1 MNLLLERAISKL
13 YVVKDDI
20 IDEIEQGN
28 ITKIEEITHETFK
41 GAYADE
47 TLVFNA
53 KTAEEELLE
62 AYDLTVLLEEINN
75 NNTVEDIHTELLHV
89 IMCENELIK
98 YMKNLYK
105 RMDTDNK
112 VNLIFL
118 VELIAEIK
126 EVKGRAKAKREK
138 VWKNGTN

>member
-1 MNLLLERAISKL
+1 MNILLERAIDKL
-13 YVVKDDI
+13 YTVKDDI

-28 ITKIEEITHETFK
+28 IMKIEEITREIFE
-41 GAYADE
+41 GAYSNG

-62 AYDLTVLLEEINN
+62 AYDLTVLLKEINEFNMN
-75 NNTVEDIHTELLHV
+75 NVHTELLHV

-98 YMKNLYK
+98 YMKNLYT

-112 VNLIFL
+112 DNLIGL
-118 VELIAEIK
+118 VALIAEIK
-126 EVKGRAKAKREK
+126 EVKERAKAKREK
-138 VWKNGTN
+138 VWKSGTN

>member
-1 MNLLLERAISKL
+1 MNLLLARAISKL

-62 AYDLTVLLEEINN
+62 A
-75 NNTVEDIHTELLHV
+75 
-89 IMCENELIK
+89 
-98 YMKNLYK
+98 
-105 RMDTDNK
+105 
-112 VNLIFL
+112 
-118 VELIAEIK
+118 
-126 EVKGRAKAKREK
+126 
-138 VWKNGTN
+138 

>member
-1 MNLLLERAISKL
+1 MNLLLERAIDKL

-20 IDEIEQGN
+20 IDKIEQGN
-28 ITKIEEITHETFK
+28 ITNIEEITRETFK
-41 GAYADE
+41 GAYSDR

-75 NNTVEDIHTELLHV
+75 NNTVEDMHTELLHV

-98 YMKNLYK
+98 YMKNLYT
-105 RMDTDNK
+105 RMYTDNK

-118 VELIAEIK
+118 VELITEIK
-126 EVKGRAKAKREK
+126 EVKGRSKK
-138 VWKNGTN
+138 